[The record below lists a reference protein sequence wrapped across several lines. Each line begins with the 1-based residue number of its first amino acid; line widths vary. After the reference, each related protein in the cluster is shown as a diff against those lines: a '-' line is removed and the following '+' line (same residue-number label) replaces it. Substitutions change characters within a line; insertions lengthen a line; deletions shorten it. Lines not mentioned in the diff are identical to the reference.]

1 MDRMELHATDHEYY
15 CSDTNYYVGNRN
27 GENYGLCEYDSW
39 QEFCENW
46 MPWNKSDGTDPEID
60 WDYNLLFR
68 FDINQKEDDEGNKLD
83 EYFLNLFF
91 ILQRKGIFR
100 PVIVH
105 SIKKEDMP
113 YIEKTLKSAWN
124 YLSDLWKEFHE
135 EDGE

>member
-1 MDRMELHATDHEYY
+1 MELQATNHKYY
-15 CSDTNYYVGNRN
+15 CSETNYYVGNRN
-27 GENYGLCEYDSW
+27 GENYGRCEYDTW
-39 QEFCENW
+39 KEFYENW
-46 MPWNKSDGTDPEID
+46 IPWSKSDGNDPEID

-83 EYFLNLFF
+83 DYFLNLFF

-113 YIEKTLKSAWN
+113 YIEKTLKSAWG
-124 YLSDLWKEFHE
+124 YVSDLWKELHE